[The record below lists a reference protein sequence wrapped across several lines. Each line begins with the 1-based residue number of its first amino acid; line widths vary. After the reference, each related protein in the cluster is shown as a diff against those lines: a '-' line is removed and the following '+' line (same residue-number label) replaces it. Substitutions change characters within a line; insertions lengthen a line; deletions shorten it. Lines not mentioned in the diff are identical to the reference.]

1 MGKHLLDETAEF
13 ALPRIGRH
21 ARPDTG
27 ELEVAELD
35 ATQRIELSSERRAP
49 QPPRPDEDDRTR

>member
-1 MGKHLLDETAEF
+1 VGKHLLDETAEF

-21 ARPDTG
+21 ASPDTG

-35 ATQRIELSSERRAP
+35 VTQRIELSSERRTP
-49 QPPRPDEDDRTR
+49 QPPRPDEDAGAR